1 MSLTQKQIELVETTF
16 KEVAKIKDAAAELF
30 YNRLFE
36 LDPSLRPL
44 FRGDMKEQGRKLMA
58 TLGVAVSS
66 LRNLEKIIPTVQTLG
81 ANHAGYGV
89 KEADYQTVATALLWA
104 LEQGLGAAFTPEVKE
119 AWAATYM
126 ILAGV
131 MIEAASQND
140 MGDAFKGLLLQG
152 FARLDEF
159 QAQG

>member
-1 MSLTQKQIELVETTF
+1 MFFSCWGVNILK
-16 KEVAKIKDAAAELF
+16 KKG
-30 YNRLFE
+30 
-36 LDPSLRPL
+36 PL
-44 FRGDMKEQGRKLMA
+44 FRGDMTEQGRKLMA

-66 LRNLEKIIPTVQTLG
+66 LRNLDKIIPTVQALG
-81 ANHAGYGV
+81 ANHASYGV
-89 KEADYQTVATALLWA
+89 KDADYQTVASALLWT

-119 AWAATYM
+119 AWTATYM

-131 MIEAASQND
+131 MMDAAKEND